1 MGHIATSIWIVCYF
15 LVLLGLSAYG
25 IHRYTMIYLYWKHRR
40 SRPEPASR
48 FKELPRITIQL
59 PIFNELYVVRR
70 LIGAVSRIDYPRELL
85 QIQILDD
92 STDETTEIC
101 REEEAKLLDDGFDV
115 EYIHRVDRIGFK
127 AGALEHGMESATGEY
142 IYILDA
148 DFVPEP
154 NVLHEMIH
162 FFTDIKVGMI
172 QTRWGHINKKYSILT
187 RIQALFLDGHL
198 AVEQTA
204 RSRSGRFFNF
214 NGTAG
219 IWRKDCIIDAGG
231 WEHDTLTEDLD
242 LSYRAQMKGWKFV
255 YLKDVVTP
263 AELPPDMNGFK
274 SQQHRWAKGSIQ
286 TCLKILGPVWRSKL
300 PRIIKLEATAHLTSN
315 FAYLLLIL
323 LCVLV
328 NPAMHPESG
337 WVRTFVLD
345 IPIFFATTISVGL
358 FYVTAQIAINPSPL
372 RWLREICYLP
382 VLLALGI
389 GMSVN
394 NGKAVFE
401 ALLGKQSD
409 FVRTPKY
416 GIEQKRKDVRKA
428 KYRALK
434 SLKSL
439 KSVVTFF
446 EVAFF
451 LYFSYLVLYALAL
464 GNWIGIP
471 FLILFQ
477 AGFFFVAYGSLRHL
491 LPGWVLGAAENDDA
505 VLEA

>member
-1 MGHIATSIWIVCYF
+1 MGHIATSILIVCYF

-25 IHRYTMIYLYWKHRR
+25 IHRYTMIYLYWKHRK
-40 SRPEPASR
+40 SRPKPLNR
-48 FKELPRITIQL
+48 FQELPKVTIQL

-70 LIGAVSRIDYPRELL
+70 LIGAVAKLDYPKELL

-92 STDETTEIC
+92 STDETTTFC
-101 REEEAKLLDDGFDV
+101 REEEAKLREEGFEV
-115 EYIHRVDRIGFK
+115 EYIHRVDRTGFK
-127 AGALEHGMESATGEY
+127 AGALENGMESATGEY

-154 NVLHEMIH
+154 DVLHKMIH
-162 FFTDIKVGMI
+162 FFTDKEVGLI

-219 IWRKDCIIDAGG
+219 IWRKSCILDAGG
-231 WEHDTLTEDLD
+231 WEHDTLTEALD
-242 LSYRAQMKGWKFV
+242 LSYRAQMKGWRFI

-286 TCLKILGPVWRSKL
+286 TCMKMLGPIWRSKL
-300 PRIIKLEATAHLTSN
+300 PRIIKLEATAHLTAN

-337 WVRTFVLD
+337 WVRTFGLD

-372 RWLREICYLP
+372 RWLREVCYLP
-382 VLLALGI
+382 ILLALGI

-401 ALLGKQSD
+401 ALMGKQSD

-416 GIEQKRKDVRKA
+416 GIEKKRKDVRKA
-428 KYRALK
+428 KYRALR
-434 SLKSL
+434 SIAP
-439 KSVVTFF
+439 VF

-451 LYFSYLVLYALAL
+451 LYFSYLVLHALAS
-464 GNWIGIP
+464 GNWIGVP
-471 FLILFQ
+471 FLCLFQ
-477 AGFFFVAYGSLRHL
+477 VGFFFVAYGSLRHL
-491 LPGWVLGAAENDDA
+491 LPAWILGNSENEDAVLGA
-505 VLEA
+505 

>member
-286 TCLKILGPVWRSKL
+286 TCLKMLGPVWRSKL